1 MAFSRDG
8 LCRIGGSGTG
18 GNTWQYTS
26 TDAKTVVD
34 NTDYFLDAI
43 DEFKIG
49 DLVICKDTTTATA
62 PVVTITYIKTLT
74 ATSIT
79 AAAGTTIAAS

>member
-26 TDAKTVVD
+26 TDAKTAVD
-34 NTDYFLDAI
+34 DTDYFLAAI
-43 DEFKIG
+43 EEFKIG
-49 DLVICKDTTTATA
+49 DLVICKNYCSQEID
-62 PVVTITYIKTLT
+62 
-74 ATSIT
+74 
-79 AAAGTTIAAS
+79 

>member
-1 MAFSRDG
+1 MAFARSG

-18 GNTWQYTS
+18 GSTWQYTS

-34 NTDYFLDAI
+34 NADYFLDAI
-43 DEFKIG
+43 NEFNIG
-49 DLVICKDTTTATA
+49 DLIICKDTTTPTA
-62 PVVTITYIKTLT
+62 PIVTITYIKTQT

-79 AAAGTTIAAS
+79 AAAGTTVTA

>member
-18 GNTWQYTS
+18 GSTWQYTS
-26 TDAKTVVD
+26 ADPKTTVD
-34 NTDYFLDAI
+34 NADYFLAAI
-43 DEFKIG
+43 SELALG
-49 DLVICKDTTTATA
+49 DLIICKDTSTPAT
-62 PVVTITYIKTLT
+62 PVVTITYIKART

-79 AAAGTTIAAS
+79 AAAGTTITA

>member
-26 TDAKTVVD
+26 TDAKTAVD
-34 NTDYFLDAI
+34 DADYFLAAI
-43 DEFKIG
+43 EEFKIG
-49 DLVICKDTTTATA
+49 DLVICKNTSTPST
-62 PVVTITYIKTLT
+62 PVVTITYIKALT

-79 AAAGTTIAAS
+79 AAAGTTITA